1 MLESKSRRVVMV
13 QNIYLNKNEKNKIS
27 FQDIFEISWLT
38 GNNRIPR
45 DSDVSKKRVKRHRLS
60 TSWLLQV
67 MEGLGESFHSPKWI
81 TNSIIQL

>member
-1 MLESKSRRVVMV
+1 MV

-27 FQDIFEISWLT
+27 FQDIFEISGLT

-60 TSWLLQV
+60 TS
-67 MEGLGESFHSPKWI
+67 
-81 TNSIIQL
+81 